1 MADRSVVTVAASAA
15 RTETGNSGSIQVPPG
30 SPNLALLVDVT
41 AQSGVTP
48 TLDFSVEWSNDGTTF
63 AAADTAD
70 TFAQITGA
78 QVPRQR
84 AKSFA
89 VKGKRFRVVW
99 TIAGTTPSF
108 TFSASAYGV

>member
-1 MADRSVVTVAASAA
+1 MANRSVITASASSA
-15 RTETGNSGSIQVPPG
+15 KTATGNSGSIQVPPG
-30 SPNLALLVDVT
+30 SPNLAIIVDAT

-63 AAADTAD
+63 ATVDTAD

-78 QVPRQR
+78 NVPRTR
-84 AKSFA
+84 AKAFA
-89 VKGKRFRVVW
+89 VKGKHFRLVW

-108 TFSASAYGV
+108 TFSATAYGV